1 MIPRTRVREKT
12 VTDLELMRKIKSEL
26 GDYIAGAVEGTPFPP
41 SLLAALSANESSG
54 VANAQRFEP
63 AVFAELAEVLVLQR
77 PSYSPAGS
85 KRALTAGDLQQA
97 CWPQSS
103 PVPGKSSDV
112 FTFPQGVLALKN
124 LATSFGPT
132 QIMGWHSVELTFPL
146 GDLCNL
152 ATHFERTVQLL
163 QWFKDRYHLGND
175 LVAYFHCWN
184 TGSPT
189 APTFNPNYIRDGL
202 DWKRLYES
210 IPDAPAAA

>member
-1 MIPRTRVREKT
+1 M
-12 VTDLELMRKIKSEL
+12 TDLELMQKIKSEL
-26 GDYIAGAVEGTPFPP
+26 GDYIAGAVEGTPFSP
-41 SLLAALSANESSG
+41 SLLASLTANESSG

-63 AVFAELAEVLVLQR
+63 AVFAELAEVLVLQK
-77 PSYSPAGS
+77 PSYCPAGS
-85 KRALTAGDLQQA
+85 KRALNAGDLQAA

-132 QIMGWHSVELTFPL
+132 QIMGWHSIELGFPL

-163 QWFKDRYHLGND
+163 EWFRQRYEVGNC
-175 LVAYFHCWN
+175 LAANRPKVYLNCWN

-189 APTFNPNYIRDGL
+189 APTFNPNYVRDGL
-202 DWKRLYES
+202 DWMRLYES